1 MKRRRLSTRERGFV
15 LLAGSLMLMFAV
27 PMVGLTIDAGF
38 MYVIKSRL
46 ASASD
51 AAALAAARQ
60 LALGLTVPEQ
70 EQSAVNRAT
79 AFFNANYPASMF
91 NTANR
96 SFVAQV
102 AETGFRTRTVTITAS
117 VDAPLFFTRMLT
129 SAPTAVVGTV
139 GKASRRDVNV
149 ILVLDRSGS
158 MNTNGGCAAMRT
170 AANAFIDLFANQRDT
185 LGMITYGIS
194 YSLQFAPSMNF
205 KTGSS
210 PTLPQKVNSISCAG
224 GTGTAQALFQGYQ
237 QIVNINQPGVL
248 NVILLFTDGIPNTI
262 SANFK
267 VNTLDSTRSADGTSL
282 STTNKRSRC
291 YDYQHSKRYNA
302 SSGWN
307 PNNQVYRGAVYA
319 QEGLGPGDG
328 LTGIL
333 GTTTSSNSDAGKVS
347 RPYSSETATSTY
359 SSSGYENDC
368 WFRGGNGSSTSD
380 TALQYDIAYYP
391 DNDLYGTPLESANDM
406 RSLSHFSYSHVYAN
420 RIKVTDKTNMMY
432 AAINAVDNAAKRIRA
447 NEFNPGINT
456 VVYTIGLGEVGLDQT
471 TLLRRVANDPLS
483 PIYDENKL
491 PGMYVFAPVA
501 ADLNSAFVKI
511 ASEILRYAQ

>member
-1 MKRRRLSTRERGFV
+1 MKRRKLSTKERGFV
-15 LLAGSLMLMFAV
+15 ILAGSLLLMLAV
-27 PMVGLTIDAGF
+27 PMVGLTVDAGF

-70 EQSAVNRAT
+70 EQSAINRAT

-149 ILVLDRSGS
+149 IMVLDRSGS
-158 MNTNGGCAAMRT
+158 MNTNGGCSAMRS
-170 AANAFIDLFANQRDT
+170 AANAFVDLFANQRDT

-205 KTGSS
+205 KSGSS
-210 PTLPQKVNSISCAG
+210 PTLPQKIDSISCTG
-224 GTGTAQALFQGYQ
+224 GTGTAQALWQGYQ
-237 QIVNINQPGVL
+237 QIANINQPGVL

-262 SANFK
+262 SANFR
-267 VNTLDSTRSADGTSL
+267 VNMLDTTRSADGGSL
-282 STTNKRSRC
+282 PVSNKRSRC
-291 YDYQHSKRYNA
+291 YDYQHSKRYTSA
-302 SSGWN
+302 SWN
-307 PNNQVYRGAVYA
+307 PTTQVYRGAVYA
-319 QEGLGPGDG
+319 QEGTG
-328 LTGIL
+328 LSNGLDGIL
-333 GTTTSSNSDAGKVS
+333 GTTSSGNSDAGKVS
-347 RPYSSETATSTY
+347 RPYASETTGSMY

-368 WFRGGNGSSTSD
+368 WFRGGNGSD
-380 TALQYDIAYYP
+380 TGSNQVQYDIAYYP
-391 DNDLYGTPLESANDM
+391 DQDLYGTSFQTGSDM
-406 RSLSHFSYSHVYAN
+406 RDLVRFGAGHPYAGK
-420 RIKVTDKTNMMY
+420 ILVTDRANMMK
-432 AAINAVDNAAKRIRA
+432 AAINAVDNTAKRIRA
-447 NEFNPGINT
+447 NVLHPGINT
-456 VVYTIGLGEVGLDQT
+456 VVYAIGLGEVGEDQE
-471 TLLRRVANDPLS
+471 TLLRRVANDPMS
-483 PIYDENKL
+483 PIFDETKL

-501 ADLNSAFVKI
+501 SDLNAAFVRI